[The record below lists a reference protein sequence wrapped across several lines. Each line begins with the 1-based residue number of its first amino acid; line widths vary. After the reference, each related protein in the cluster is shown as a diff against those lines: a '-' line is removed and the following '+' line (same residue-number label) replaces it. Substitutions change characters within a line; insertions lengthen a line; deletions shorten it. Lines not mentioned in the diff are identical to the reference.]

1 MTLTMFGRTM
11 RMGMGIGIVP
21 DLLLRGRSS
30 RGVSAF
36 VIRIA
41 VAVLALAAGMLWTR
55 VSAAAPLEVL
65 GATTNGATTQFTVR
79 TQILIIMTL
88 LGLLPALVLMMTS
101 FTRFVIVL
109 SLLRQALGLQQGLP
123 NRIVTGVALIL
134 TMLVMR
140 PVGEQIWNDAFV
152 PYDQEKI
159 GLQDALKIA
168 EAPLSRFMLA
178 QTHKAALMQI
188 SQLAGEGPIA
198 DPNDH
203 AFIVKLAAFV
213 LSELKTAFQIGCM
226 LFVPFLV
233 IDLVVSSVLMAMGM
247 MMLSPL
253 VISLPLKLLLFVLVD
268 GWTLTVHTLVT
279 SVQAY

>member
-1 MTLTMFGRTM
+1 MKHSRA
-11 RMGMGIGIVP
+11 
-21 DLLLRGRSS
+21 RG
-30 RGVSAF
+30 
-36 VIRIA
+36 
-41 VAVLALAAGMLWTR
+41 
-55 VSAAAPLEVL
+55 SAAAPGAGANRLAPPATAILLVL
-65 GATTNGATTQFTVR
+65 AATAFAASPAGAASIEIISATNDGATTELTVKS
-79 TQILIIMTL
+79 QILIIMTL
-88 LGLLPALVLMMTS
+88 LGLLPVLVLMMTS

-109 SLLRQALGLQQGLP
+109 ALLRQALGLQQGLP
-123 NRIVTGVALIL
+123 NRIVTGIALIL
-134 TMLVMR
+134 TLLVMR
-140 PVGEQIWNDAFV
+140 PIGEQIWSEAFV

-159 GLQDALKIA
+159 GLEEALRIA

-178 QTHKAALMQI
+178 QTHKGALLQI
-188 SQLAGEGPIA
+188 SQLAGEGPVA
-198 DPNDH
+198 SPKDH

-268 GWTLTVHTLVT
+268 GWTLTVHALVT

>member
-1 MTLTMFGRTM
+1 MIVRAGRCGGATY
-11 RMGMGIGIVP
+11 IVSGVA
-21 DLLLRGRSS
+21 LLGLL
-30 RGVSAF
+30 
-36 VIRIA
+36 IA
-41 VAVLALAAGMLWTR
+41 MLWPQF
-55 VSAAAPLEVL
+55 AQAAPLEII
-65 GATTNGATTQFTVR
+65 GASSEGGKTEFTVK
-79 TQILIIMTL
+79 TQVLIIMTL
-88 LGLLPALVLMMTS
+88 LGLLPVLVLMMTS
-101 FTRFVIVL
+101 FTRFIIIL
-109 SLLRQALGLQQGLP
+109 ALLRQALGLQQGLP

-140 PVGEQIWNDAFV
+140 PVGEQIWTQAFV
-152 PYDQEKI
+152 PYDQEQI
-159 GLQDALKIA
+159 GLQEALRIA
-168 EAPLSRFMLA
+168 EKPLSRFMLA
-178 QTHKAALMQI
+178 QTHQSALQQV
-188 SQLAGEGPIA
+188 SQLAGEGPVA
-198 DPNDH
+198 EPTQH

-226 LFVPFLV
+226 LFIPFLV

>member
-1 MTLTMFGRTM
+1 MSPRRVRRRPT
-11 RMGMGIGIVP
+11 P
-21 DLLLRGRSS
+21 
-30 RGVSAF
+30 
-36 VIRIA
+36 
-41 VAVLALAAGMLWTR
+41 LAAALVVGALIALVTALWPG
-55 VSAAAPLEVL
+55 SATAAPLEIL
-65 GATTNGATTQFTVR
+65 GTTTAGATTQLTVK
-79 TQILIIMTL
+79 TEVLIFMTL

-134 TMLVMR
+134 TLLVMR
-140 PVGEQIWNDAFV
+140 PVGEQIWTQAFL
-152 PYDQEKI
+152 PYDQEQI
-159 GLQDALKIA
+159 GLRDAIKIA
-168 EAPLSRFMLA
+168 EVPLSRFMLA
-178 QTHKAALMQI
+178 QTHKSALAQM
-188 SQLAGEGPIA
+188 SRLAREEPVA
-198 DPNDH
+198 DPKDH
-203 AFIVKLAAFV
+203 AFTVRLSAYV

-226 LFVPFLV
+226 LFIPFLV

-268 GWTLTVHTLVT
+268 GWTLTVETLVS